1 MIMTTPEW
9 AEEYVERDG
18 LIFRSGSYEAQ
29 GFSLTPE
36 ELAAAAADF
45 TPVPVELEH
54 TLSKGGLHILDGHL
68 GQLKAVR
75 VGADGASL
83 FGTVAL
89 PRWLDRR
96 HRAEGGKVSASWDR
110 GRKRLLALGVVFH
123 PAVKDAA
130 IFSDFA
136 AAHPDAAATFAAAE
150 PAAVGELTDGADL
163 ATFTARKTHDLA
175 TEGHQRVHDAIAQAW
190 PGICAGAPFPA
201 DPPEPAAFGDRPKQ
215 LKALQ
220 QQHAL
225 AVEHGAAC
233 PGAPITMSEP
243 EPEPEPATREAP
255 GPKGKF
261 MTWLN
266 PFKSRVASLPD
277 DATPKDVAALF
288 AEEGA
293 AAPPA
298 AEPPPPPAAPPPPV
312 ATFADSP
319 EAKAMRAELD
329 RLKADREADRK
340 ARVAADAATFADA
353 ACGAKGWPKAAR
365 DALAAVHAVAA
376 EAGHLAAVAT
386 FADEAK
392 APLVG
397 LKAAVEA
404 LVAALPRN
412 PMAGPRLDGDPDGKP
427 VRVLFAE
434 APPKAEDDAAE
445 IDRLM
450 RLTPTGR
457 AIAEANALSN
467 GRK

>member
-1 MIMTTPEW
+1 MPEPEIPAW
-9 AEEYVERDG
+9 EEDYIERDG
-18 LIFRSGSYEAQ
+18 LIFRSGSYPAQ
-29 GFSLTPE
+29 GFTLTPE
-36 ELAAAAADF
+36 ELRAAAADF
-45 TPVPVELEH
+45 QPVPVELEH

-136 AAHPDAAATFAAAE
+136 AAHPEAAATFAAAE
-150 PAAVGELTDGADL
+150 PAAVGGLTGGADL
-163 ATFTARKTHDLA
+163 ASFTARKTHDRA
-175 TEGHQRVHDAIAQAW
+175 TEAHQRVHDAIAEAW
-190 PGICAGAPFPA
+190 PGICAGAAFPA
-201 DPPEPAAFGDRPKQ
+201 DPPPGAAAFGDRPRQ
-215 LKALQ
+215 MKALQ

-243 EPEPEPATREAP
+243 ETGPASATREAP

-261 MTWLN
+261 MSWLN

-298 AEPPPPPAAPPPPV
+298 AEPPPAPPPPV

-329 RLKADREADRK
+329 RLKADREAERR
-340 ARVAADAATFADA
+340 ARVAADAATFAEA
-353 ACGAKGWPKAAR
+353 TCRVKGWPRATR
-365 DALAAVHAVAA
+365 DALVAVHAAAA
-376 EAGHLAAVAT
+376 EAGHLADVAT
-386 FADEAK
+386 FADEQK
-392 APLVG
+392 APLAG

-412 PMAGPRLDGDPDGKP
+412 PMAGPRLDGDPNGVP
-427 VRVLFAE
+427 IRALFSQEAPGAGADPDAE
-434 APPKAEDDAAE
+434 ARRQNDEHFRRRGQAVA
-445 IDRLM
+445 
-450 RLTPTGR
+450 
-457 AIAEANALSN
+457 S
-467 GRK
+467 